1 MANTQLFQS
10 QGELVG
16 FISEYI
22 IKHDDTIA
30 IIKKDLR
37 KEVIKSLL
45 INEDFNTFKDFSDLE
60 ENVLFLIKTGDKKE
74 KNLSLKVCDAYNKR
88 TNTFK
93 MVDIDNILLVDGLIS
108 EDEAKSIT
116 YYKEITK
123 MKLQWIFA
131 NIAPEKAVTWSL

>member
-10 QGELVG
+10 EKELVG
-16 FISEYI
+16 FISEYL

-45 INEDFNTFKDFSDLE
+45 VNEDFNTFKDLSDSE
-60 ENVLFLIKTGDKKE
+60 EDVLFLIKTGDKEE
-74 KNLSLKVCDAYNKR
+74 KNLSLKICDAYNEK
-88 TNTFK
+88 TNVFK
-93 MVDIDNILLVDGLIS
+93 MVDINNILLLDGLITD
-108 EDEAKSIT
+108 DEAESIM

-123 MKLQWIFA
+123 LKLQ
-131 NIAPEKAVTWSL
+131 

>member
-10 QGELVG
+10 QKELVS

-45 INEDFNTFKDFSDLE
+45 VNEDFNTFKDLSDSE
-60 ENVLFLIKTGDKKE
+60 EDVLFLIKTGGKEE
-74 KNLSLKVCDAYNKR
+74 KNLSLKICDAYNKN
-88 TNTFK
+88 TNIFK
-93 MVDIDNILLVDGLIS
+93 MVDINNILLLDGLITN
-108 EDEAKSIT
+108 DEAESIT

-123 MKLQWIFA
+123 MKLQ
-131 NIAPEKAVTWSL
+131 